1 LCLDIDVK
9 LQNESVATG
18 LRAIPK
24 PIWVVGF
31 VSFLMDVSSESIH
44 SVLPL
49 FMVNTLGVSVLAVG
63 VIDGFAEATTNI
75 VKVFSGSISDYLR
88 KRKALAVAGY
98 ALSALSKPLF
108 PLATNVAHV
117 ITGRVADRIGKGIRG
132 APRDALMADIVPAHL
147 RGAAFGLRQSL
158 DTAGAFAGPILA
170 VVLMT
175 MTHGNFRSVFWV
187 ATIPAVLAVVLL
199 VFGVQEPSTPRT
211 AQSSRSRLRWSDLG
225 TFSRQYWGVVA
236 IGGLFTLARFSEAF
250 LVLRAQ
256 SLGLQASVVPSIMIA
271 MNIAYGLSA
280 YPAGVLA
287 DRMSHR
293 GLLAAGLVVLI
304 LSDLGLAFA
313 TGILLLFAGVL
324 LWGLHMGLTQG
335 LLSAMVAGCAPSE
348 LRGTGFGFFNLVS
361 GIAVLPS
368 SAIAGLLWLKVGPS
382 AAFLCGGAFAVL
394 TLLAV
399 IGTMRPRA
407 NSDR

>member
-1 LCLDIDVK
+1 LDDEVK
-9 LQNESVATG
+9 GQKHAKSALADG
-18 LRAIPK
+18 LRDIPK
-24 PIWVVGF
+24 DIWVVGV

-44 SVLPL
+44 SLLPL

-63 VIDGFAEATTNI
+63 IIDGFAEATTNI

-98 ALSALSKPLF
+98 GLSALSKPLF
-108 PLATNVAHV
+108 PLATNVTQV
-117 ITGRVADRIGKGIRG
+117 IAGRVADRIGKGIRG

-158 DTAGAFAGPILA
+158 DTAGAFTGPILA
-170 VVLMT
+170 VVLMSVT
-175 MTHGNFRSVFWV
+175 NGNFRTVFWV
-187 ATIPAVLAVVLL
+187 ATIPAILSVLFLG
-199 VFGVQEPSTPRT
+199 FGVHEPASKT
-211 AQSSRSRLRWSDLG
+211 SSSAKSPLRWSDLKS
-225 TFSRQYWGVVA
+225 FSRQYWWVVA
-236 IGGLFTLARFSEAF
+236 IGGVFTLARFSEAF

-256 SLGLQASVVPSIMIA
+256 NLGLQSSVVPVVMIV
-271 MNIAYGLSA
+271 MNIAYALSA

-293 GLLAAGLVVLI
+293 SLLAAGLVVLI
-304 LSDLGLAFA
+304 LADLALAFA
-313 TGILLLFAGVL
+313 TGKPVLFAGVL

-335 LLSAMVAGCAPSE
+335 LLSAMVAGCAPE
-348 LRGTGFGFFNLVS
+348 RLRGTGFGFFNLVS
-361 GIAVLPS
+361 GVALLPS
-368 SAIAGLLWLKVGPS
+368 SAIAGLLWTRIGPS
-382 AAFLCGGAFAVL
+382 ATFLCGGAFAVL
-394 TLLAV
+394 TLFAV